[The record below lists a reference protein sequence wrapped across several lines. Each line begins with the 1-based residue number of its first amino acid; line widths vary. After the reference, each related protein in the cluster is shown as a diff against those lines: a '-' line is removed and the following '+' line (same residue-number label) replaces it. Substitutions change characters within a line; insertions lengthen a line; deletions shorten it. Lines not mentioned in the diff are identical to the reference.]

1 MEWYEKY
8 KEASKAEVL
17 AQALEACSRR
27 DCAHCLYQGMG
38 IKCRVRLMQDAAA
51 MLIEMQEKNG

>member
-8 KEASKAEVL
+8 RGASKAEIL

-38 IKCRVRLMQDAAA
+38 SRCDNRLKLDAAA
-51 MLIEMQEKNG
+51 MLRGRLEQNT